1 MTDIMDN
8 TCTYTPLVSV
18 IVPVYNAAQ
27 TLERCVEG
35 ILAQSFSDF
44 ELILVDDG
52 STDASGAIC
61 AAYSDADSRVVV
73 VSQPN
78 KGVSAARNAG
88 LDRARAR
95 YVAYCDSDDTVKDYW
110 LSSMVAVAEK
120 AGMIVC
126 GYNILRPGEHEWTQE
141 TLGHTEIFTDDDVL
155 LETLLGKRLFQF
167 IWNKLFKMSLI
178 RESGLR
184 FDESFTIFE
193 DEYFVLGYIRL
204 VHRVICIPECGYN
217 YWCPPD
223 FMKKYDFG
231 IDAFRK
237 VVELIYEIAGTS
249 SGKLRLP
256 SIVYWYKVALGR
268 YALSHTFEATREHLE
283 FARRLAVSF
292 HDGALNHV
300 MLRIFPL
307 HAVYL
312 ILRWQAHRMK

>member
-88 LDRARAR
+88 LDRARGR
-95 YVAYCDSDDTVKDYW
+95 YVAFCDSDDTVKDYW
-110 LSSMVAVAEK
+110 LSSMVVVAEK

-231 IDAFRK
+231 IDSFQS
-237 VVELIYEIAGTS
+237 VVERIYEIVKDVPGR
-249 SGKLRLP
+249 LHLP
-256 SIVYWYKVALGR
+256 SVVYWYKVALGR
-268 YALSHTFEATREHLE
+268 YVASHTYRQSAGYLQ
-283 FARRLAVSF
+283 FAKRLADTF
-292 HDGALNHV
+292 NDGPMSHLSV
-300 MLRIFPL
+300 RILPPRLLYWLLRAKSI
-307 HAVYL
+307 
-312 ILRWQAHRMK
+312 

>member
-88 LDRARAR
+88 LDRARGR
-95 YVAYCDSDDTVKDYW
+95 YVAFCDSDDTVKDYW

-231 IDAFRK
+231 IDSFQS
-237 VVELIYEIAGTS
+237 VVERIYEIVKDVPGR
-249 SGKLRLP
+249 LHLP
-256 SIVYWYKVALGR
+256 SVVYWYKVALGR
-268 YALSHTFEATREHLE
+268 YVASHTYRQSARYLQ
-283 FARRLAVSF
+283 FAKRLADTF
-292 HDGALNHV
+292 NDGPMSHLSV
-300 MLRIFPL
+300 RILPPRLLYWLLRAKSI
-307 HAVYL
+307 
-312 ILRWQAHRMK
+312 

>member
-88 LDRARAR
+88 LDRARGR
-95 YVAYCDSDDTVKDYW
+95 YVAFCDSDDTVKDYW
-110 LSSMVAVAEK
+110 LSSMVVVAEK

-126 GYNILRPGEHEWTQE
+126 GYNILRPGSMS
-141 TLGHTEIFTDDDVL
+141 GHRRRSAIPRFL
-155 LETLLGKRLFQF
+155 PMMMCFLRRSSASGFS
-167 IWNKLFKMSLI
+167 SL
-178 RESGLR
+178 SG
-184 FDESFTIFE
+184 I
-193 DEYFVLGYIRL
+193 
-204 VHRVICIPECGYN
+204 N
-217 YWCPPD
+217 
-223 FMKKYDFG
+223 
-231 IDAFRK
+231 
-237 VVELIYEIAGTS
+237 S
-249 SGKLRLP
+249 SR
-256 SIVYWYKVALGR
+256 
-268 YALSHTFEATREHLE
+268 
-283 FARRLAVSF
+283 
-292 HDGALNHV
+292 
-300 MLRIFPL
+300 
-307 HAVYL
+307 
-312 ILRWQAHRMK
+312 

>member
-8 TCTYTPLVSV
+8 TCTCTPLVSV

-88 LDRARAR
+88 LDRARGR
-95 YVAYCDSDDTVKDYW
+95 YVAFCDSDDTVKDYW

-193 DEYFVLGYIRL
+193 DEYFVLGS
-204 VHRVICIPECGYN
+204 
-217 YWCPPD
+217 
-223 FMKKYDFG
+223 FQS
-231 IDAFRK
+231 
-237 VVELIYEIAGTS
+237 VVERIYEIVKDVPGR
-249 SGKLRLP
+249 LHLP
-256 SIVYWYKVALGR
+256 SVVYWYKVALGR
-268 YALSHTFEATREHLE
+268 YVSSHTYRQSAGYLQ
-283 FARRLAVSF
+283 FAKRLADTF
-292 HDGALNHV
+292 NDGPMSHLSV
-300 MLRIFPL
+300 RILPPRLLYWLLRAKSI
-307 HAVYL
+307 
-312 ILRWQAHRMK
+312 